1 MEPGQVA
8 LQVGTWFGGLSTGLE
23 AQAIAGIE
31 VPVSHRV
38 AGVVWAGA
46 QRHPGGEI
54 DPRDATVAAMW
65 LPVLRDDLVVRVQ
78 PGVSIP
84 TGGLGSQLYFTPLS
98 TASVD
103 PWLSAD
109 MVVGAAWLAG
119 VSTVVRV
126 PVYDG
131 WDRIRQGPFL
141 RADVRGSRRLGDV
154 VPFVGAS
161 LVRQAPSSP
170 VGAAPDFAEVAGTLG
185 TVANLSERWSL
196 TGQLRVPAWVS
207 DGAVRQLS
215 GGVSV
220 RAVIGSP
227 PEGHAH

>member
-1 MEPGQVA
+1 MQ
-8 LQVGTWFGGLSTGLE
+8 LGTWFGGLATGLE
-23 AQAIAGIE
+23 AQALVGVE

-46 QRHPGGEI
+46 QRHPDGQL
-54 DPRDATVAAMW
+54 DARDATVAVMW
-65 LPVLRDDLVVRVQ
+65 LPVLRDDVVVRVQ
-78 PGVSIP
+78 PGLSIP

-103 PWLSAD
+103 PWVSAD
-109 MVVGAAWLAG
+109 LVVGAAWLGSA
-119 VSTVVRV
+119 SVVARV

-141 RADVRGSRRLGDV
+141 RADLRGARRLGV
-154 VPFVGAS
+154 AVPFVGAS
-161 LVRQAPSSP
+161 VVRQAPSAP
-170 VGAAPDFAEVAGTLG
+170 AGAAPDFAEVAGTLG
-185 TVANLSERWSL
+185 SVVNLSERWSM

-207 DGAVRQLS
+207 AGGVRQVS

-227 PEGHAH
+227 PEGHTH